1 MKLSKHV
8 YEAAILIGLAAAV
21 YLYGF
26 AFDDFSETDLV
37 RLSYGWFAALIFGT
51 HGLIASELKDIFEAG
66 QAETTSEALSVRKKT
81 ENRSILSKL
90 ATVML
95 PSYLLMTTATNRNPL
110 LTAILASVIWIA
122 LLAFFFEAIFPAL

>member
-1 MKLSKHV
+1 MTPSKHV

-51 HGLIASELKDIFEAG
+51 HGLIASELKEIFEAG
-66 QAETTSEALSVRKKT
+66 QAETTREAIGIRKKT
-81 ENRSILSKL
+81 ENRPVLSKFASL
-90 ATVML
+90 ML
-95 PSYLLMTTATNRNPL
+95 PSYLLMTTAANRSSF
-110 LTAILASVIWIA
+110 LTAVLATVIWIA
-122 LLAFFFEAIFPAL
+122 LLAFFFEAIFPSL